1 MKNLLHEYQDKQTEY
16 EDNKVRIGELIQEIE
31 DLKQQLI
38 NKDEVYHNY
47 TTLKDSVLG
56 IRSRFSAIHHLIFFS
71 IQDLYN
77 KHENDVIFKSILPQ
91 YNVNMI
97 ENRDENDLE
106 VMENDIQN
114 IVEIYVNTINT
125 LIEYIVINS
134 LCDHL
139 TPEQVSDINSTH
151 NDLVKQ
157 IQNLQS
163 QLMDQQYVTSEADK
177 IKVLYKDADMQVNTL
192 KSKLSI
198 LEDHVKN
205 LEKQNELYKTKYE
218 ECVKQLQCKIDEIN
232 KLKYVIANR
241 SANQKEFST
250 NMQNEIENLRK
261 EKNKLNKQKDQLI
274 EDYARCIL
282 SFIYFLF
289 LYSE

>member
-1 MKNLLHEYQDKQTEY
+1 
-16 EDNKVRIGELIQEIE
+16 
-31 DLKQQLI
+31 
-38 NKDEVYHNY
+38 
-47 TTLKDSVLG
+47 
-56 IRSRFSAIHHLIFFS
+56 
-71 IQDLYN
+71 
-77 KHENDVIFKSILPQ
+77 
-91 YNVNMI
+91 MI

-125 LIEYIVINS
+125 LIEYIIVNS

-139 TPEQVSDINSTH
+139 TPEEVKDINITH

-163 QLMDQQYVTSEADK
+163 QLLDQQYVTSEADK
-177 IKVLYKDADMQVNTL
+177 IKVLYKDSNMQVDTL

-198 LEDHVKN
+198 LENSVNN
-205 LEKQNELYKTKYE
+205 LERQNELYKVKYE
-218 ECVKQLQCKIDEIN
+218 ECVHQLQSKIDEIN

-241 SANQKEFST
+241 SANQIEFST

-274 EDYARCIL
+274 EDYARCI
-282 SFIYFLF
+282 
-289 LYSE
+289 